1 MNDLGTSEI
10 WALVGLAAAVAL
22 LIFFVIRTKIH
33 AILALVIA
41 ASIAGI
47 AAGMAPDAV
56 IGAITSGFG
65 STLGTIG
72 LVIGLGVM
80 MGRILEVSGAAEKLA
95 YTLIRWL
102 GRRKEEWALAAAGF
116 IVSIPI
122 FVDSAFV
129 ILQPLV
135 KSLARTTGRSVLT
148 LGIALAG
155 GLIVTHHA
163 VPPTPGPLGAAGIFG
178 VSVGEM
184 ILWGI
189 ILTIPAAILVTLY
202 AKIMGPRIEAM
213 IERDTGERLGAGEEI
228 TPAEAFEEFQQRADE
243 REKELP
249 NLFISVLPIL
259 LPILLIFVNTFSA
272 NLTDAGVLDLP
283 EGFVSVAAFIGNP
296 VIALL
301 FGVLA
306 AIYGLTRRQS
316 RQETIEDMEKGVQ
329 TAGIILLVT
338 GAGGAL
344 GEVLRESG
352 TAESIGEAVAGLPL
366 PTILIPFIIA
376 TVVRVIQGSGTVAII
391 TSASIS
397 APILAQVPDVNMVLA
412 AQAAALGAL
421 FFGYFNDSFF
431 WVVNRM
437 LGVKNAKHQMLV
449 WSVPT
454 TIAWAATMVMLLI
467 ASVIV

>member
-10 WALVGLAAAVAL
+10 GALVGLAAAVAL

-47 AAGMAPDAV
+47 SAGMAPDAV

-184 ILWGI
+184 ILWGV

-213 IERDTGERLGAGEEI
+213 IERDTGERLGTGEEI

-316 RQETIEDMEKGVQ
+316 RQDTIEDMEQGVQ
-329 TAGIILLVT
+329 AAGIILLVT

-352 TAESIGEAVAGLPL
+352 SADAIGEAVAGLPL
-366 PTILIPFIIA
+366 PTILVPFLIA

-412 AQAAALGAL
+412 AQAAALGSL

>member
-1 MNDLGTSEI
+1 MNELGTSEVG
-10 WALVGLAAAVAL
+10 ALVGLAAAVAL
-22 LIFFVIRTKIH
+22 LIFFVVKTKIH
-33 AILALVIA
+33 AILALIIA
-41 ASIAGI
+41 ASIAGM

-56 IGAITSGFG
+56 IETITAGFG

-95 YTLIRWL
+95 YTLIRWI
-102 GRRKEEWALAAAGF
+102 GKKKEEWALSVAGF
-116 IVSIPI
+116 IISIPI
-122 FVDSAFV
+122 FVDSAYV

-135 KSLARTTGRSVLT
+135 RSLAHTTGRSILT

-178 VSVGEM
+178 VGIGEM
-184 ILWGI
+184 IIWGVV
-189 ILTIPAAILVTLY
+189 LTIPAMLLVTIY
-202 AKIMGPRIEAM
+202 AKVMGPRIEAM
-213 IERDTGERLGAGEEI
+213 IERDTGETLS
-228 TPAEAFEEFQQRADE
+228 PAEAFEEFQQRADE
-243 REKELP
+243 REQELP
-249 NLFISVLPIL
+249 SLFISILPIL
-259 LPILLIFVNTFSA
+259 LPIVLIFINTFST

-283 EGFVSVAAFIGNP
+283 EGVVSVAGFIGNP

-306 AIYGLTRRQS
+306 AVYGLTRNQS
-316 RQETIEDMEKGVQ
+316 RQGTIADMEKGVQ
-329 TAGIILLVT
+329 AAGIILLVT

-352 TAESIGEAVAGLPL
+352 SAEAIGEAVASLPL

-376 TVVRVIQGSGTVAII
+376 TVVRIIQGSGTVAII

-412 AQAAALGAL
+412 AQAASLGAL

-467 ASVIV
+467 ASFIF

>member
-184 ILWGI
+184 ILWGV

-202 AKIMGPRIEAM
+202 AKIM
-213 IERDTGERLGAGEEI
+213 
-228 TPAEAFEEFQQRADE
+228 
-243 REKELP
+243 
-249 NLFISVLPIL
+249 
-259 LPILLIFVNTFSA
+259 
-272 NLTDAGVLDLP
+272 
-283 EGFVSVAAFIGNP
+283 
-296 VIALL
+296 
-301 FGVLA
+301 
-306 AIYGLTRRQS
+306 
-316 RQETIEDMEKGVQ
+316 
-329 TAGIILLVT
+329 
-338 GAGGAL
+338 
-344 GEVLRESG
+344 
-352 TAESIGEAVAGLPL
+352 
-366 PTILIPFIIA
+366 
-376 TVVRVIQGSGTVAII
+376 
-391 TSASIS
+391 
-397 APILAQVPDVNMVLA
+397 
-412 AQAAALGAL
+412 
-421 FFGYFNDSFF
+421 
-431 WVVNRM
+431 
-437 LGVKNAKHQMLV
+437 
-449 WSVPT
+449 
-454 TIAWAATMVMLLI
+454 
-467 ASVIV
+467 

>member
-1 MNDLGTSEI
+1 MNTDIT
-10 WALVGLAAAVAL
+10 AAVGLAAAVAL
-22 LIFFVIRTKIH
+22 LILLVLKTKVH
-33 AILALVIA
+33 AVLALVIA
-41 ASIAGI
+41 ASIAGLT
-47 AAGMAPDAV
+47 AGMAPDAV
-56 IGAITSGFG
+56 IDTITAGFG
-65 STLGTIG
+65 STLATIG

-102 GRRKEEWALAAAGF
+102 GRKKEEWAMAAAGF
-116 IVSIPI
+116 IISIPI
-122 FVDSAFV
+122 FVDSAYV

-155 GLIVTHHA
+155 GLILTHHA

-178 VSVGEM
+178 VSIGEM
-184 ILWGI
+184 IMWGL
-189 ILTIPAAILVTLY
+189 ILTLPAVVLVTLY
-202 AKIMGPRIEAM
+202 AKVMGPRIEAM
-213 IERDTGERLGAGEEI
+213 IERDTGERIGVQGELSA
-228 TPAEAFEEFQQRADE
+228 AEAFEEFRLRADE
-243 REKELP
+243 RDKELP
-249 NLFISVLPIL
+249 SLFISVLPIL
-259 LPILLIFVNTFSA
+259 LPIVLIFFNTFST
-272 NLTDAGVLDLP
+272 NLTDAGVIELP
-283 EGFVSVAAFIGNP
+283 EGFVSVAAFLGNP

-306 AIYGLTRRQS
+306 AVYGLTRNQS
-316 RQETIEDMEKGVQ
+316 RQGTLDDMEQGVQ
-329 TAGIILLVT
+329 AAGIILLVT

-352 TAESIGEAVAGLPL
+352 SADAIGETVAGLPL
-366 PTILIPFIIA
+366 PTILVPFLIA

-412 AQAAALGAL
+412 AQAAALGSL

-454 TIAWAATMVMLLI
+454 TIAWATTMVTLLI

>member
-1 MNDLGTSEI
+1 MNTEI
-10 WALVGLAAAVAL
+10 TAAVGLAAAVAL
-22 LIFFVIRTKIH
+22 LILLVLKTKVH
-33 AILALVIA
+33 AVLALVIA
-41 ASIAGI
+41 ASIAGL

-56 IGAITSGFG
+56 IDTITAGFG

-102 GRRKEEWALAAAGF
+102 GKRKEEWAMAAAGF
-116 IVSIPI
+116 IISIPI

-155 GLIVTHHA
+155 GLILTHHA

-178 VSVGEM
+178 VSIGEM
-184 ILWGI
+184 IMWGL
-189 ILTIPAAILVTLY
+189 ILTLPAGVLVTLY
-202 AKIMGPRIEAM
+202 AKVMGPRIEAM
-213 IERDTGERLGAGEEI
+213 IERDTGERIAAEPEQS
-228 TPAEAFEEFQQRADE
+228 PAEAFEEFQQRADE
-243 REKELP
+243 RDRELP
-249 NLFISVLPIL
+249 SLFLSVLPIL
-259 LPILLIFVNTFSA
+259 LPIVLIFFNTFSA
-272 NLTDAGVLDLP
+272 NLTDAEVIDLP
-283 EGFVSVAAFIGNP
+283 EGFISVAAFLGNP

-306 AIYGLTRRQS
+306 AVYGLTRNQS
-316 RQETIEDMEKGVQ
+316 RQGTLDDMEQGVQ
-329 TAGIILLVT
+329 AAGIILLVT

-352 TAESIGEAVAGLPL
+352 SADAIGETVAGLPL
-366 PTILIPFIIA
+366 PTILVPFLIA

-412 AQAAALGAL
+412 AQAAALGSL

-454 TIAWAATMVMLLI
+454 TIAWATTMVMLLI